1 MDVTDGQLV
10 IIGSGPAGYTAA
22 LYAARAGLE
31 PVVIAGSVTAGG
43 SLINTT
49 EVENYPGFPDGIAG
63 PELMDRMRHQAE
75 RFGARVV
82 FDDAVAARL
91 LGPTKQ
97 VETGDGTVYGASA
110 VIVATGS
117 EYRHL
122 GLANE
127 RRLTGRGVSY
137 CATCDGAFFRSK
149 PIVVVGGGDSAI
161 GEALFLSRFGSS
173 VTIVHRRGEL
183 RASAI
188 LAERVAGEPKIEFAW
203 HATVADI
210 LGETSVEGVV
220 LTDTRTGEART
231 IPAAGVF
238 VAIGHE
244 PRSDLVAGQ
253 IETDGG
259 GYILTAHPSSRTT
272 APGVFAC
279 GDVVDHTYRQAI
291 TAAAS
296 GCVAALDAEDY
307 LSSLRAEAALAASTV

>member
-1 MDVTDGQLV
+1 MTDTRLV
-10 IIGSGPAGYTAA
+10 IIGSGPSGYTAA

-49 EVENYPGFPDGIAG
+49 DVENYPGFPEGIAG
-63 PELMDRMRHQAE
+63 PELMERMRQQAE

-110 VIVATGS
+110 VIIATGS

-122 GLANE
+122 GVANE
-127 RRLTGRGVSY
+127 RRLTGHGVSY
-137 CATCDGAFFRSK
+137 CATCDGAFFRDK
-149 PIVVVGGGDSAI
+149 PIIVVGGGDSAV
-161 GEALFLSRFGSS
+161 GEALFLARFGSS

-188 LAERVAGEPKIEFAW
+188 LAERAAAEPKIDFVW
-203 HATVADI
+203 HSTVVDV
-210 LGETSVEGVV
+210 LGEASVDAVAV
-220 LTDTRTGEART
+220 TDTRTGVTRT

-238 VAIGHE
+238 VAIGHS
-244 PRSDLVAGQ
+244 PRSTLVAGQ
-253 IETDGG
+253 LDLDDA
-259 GYILTAHPSSRTT
+259 GYIVTAHPSSRT
-272 APGVFAC
+272 AVPGVFAC

-296 GCVAALDAEDY
+296 GCVAALDAEAY
-307 LSSLRAEAALAASTV
+307 LSSLCTEAALAVSTV